1 MCDAAL
7 SHLTRSPMTSSPRIP
22 RVVAYPIM
30 MARRRVRP
38 SVTQRGSLMNNNNK
52 LPSVDTLDPS
62 SPFPVPH
69 CVPCNRDAPLSL
81 GAHFSL
87 HANTDTT
94 PFPSS
99 RPRSKETDIMRRRGR
114 ASGAGER
121 RGGETP
127 FAEGKHRE
135 PRSEQ
140 GGESK
145 DEQIASPPG
154 D

>member
-7 SHLTRSPMTSSPRIP
+7 SHLTRSPVTSSPRIP

-30 MARRRVRP
+30 MARHRVRP
-38 SVTQRGSLMNNNNK
+38 SVTQRGSLLNNNK
-52 LPSVDTLDPS
+52 LPSVDTLDLS

-69 CVPCNRDAPLSL
+69 CVPCNRGAPLSL
-81 GAHFSL
+81 GVHFLSTRTQAS
-87 HANTDTT
+87 H

-99 RPRSKETDIMRRRGR
+99 RPRRKETDIMRRRGR

-121 RGGETP
+121 RGGETL

-145 DEQIASPPG
+145 DERIAPPG

>member
-7 SHLTRSPMTSSPRIP
+7 SHLTRSSVTYSPRIP

-38 SVTQRGSLMNNNNK
+38 SVTQRGSLLNNNK
-52 LPSVDTLDPS
+52 FPSVDTLDLS

-69 CVPCNRDAPLSL
+69 CVPCSRDAPFFAW
-81 GAHFSL
+81 GHTFS
-87 HANTDTT
+87 
-94 PFPSS
+94 
-99 RPRSKETDIMRRRGR
+99 PREHRHHPLPVVA
-114 ASGAGER
+114 ASGQRDRYNVATGTGLGLR
-121 RGGETP
+121 RKEGRETP
-127 FAEGKHRE
+127 FAEGKHRG

-145 DEQIASPPG
+145 DERIAPPG